1 MNHSA
6 NGVIAVGAPNSDM
19 RRANNRA
26 AFESRYLTELQRA
39 IERYPDEYRFPIT
52 ESFNVAERMIAA
64 IYGKSFNKDSRAIK
78 ATCKALGLKH
88 TYQAINEFL
97 LID

>member
-6 NGVIAVGAPNSDM
+6 IGVVAVGAPNSEM
-19 RRANNRA
+19 RRVNNRA
-26 AFESRYLTELQRA
+26 AFENRYLTELQNA
-39 IERYPDEYRFPIT
+39 ITKYPEEYAYPI
-52 ESFNVAERMIAA
+52 EKSFDVAERMMAA
-64 IYGKSFNKDSRAIK
+64 IYRKSFNKDSRAIK

>member
-1 MNHSA
+1 MNYSA
-6 NGVIAVGAPNSDM
+6 IGVIAVGAPNSDM

-26 AFESRYLTELQRA
+26 AFESRYLTELQHA
-39 IERYPDEYRFPIT
+39 IENYPQEYTYPAT
-52 ESFNVAERMIAA
+52 ESFNVAERMMKA
-64 IYGKSFNKDSRAIK
+64 IYRGSFNKDSRAIK